1 MFSSLYER
9 FVANGIPVIIGEYG
23 CIDKSNDADR
33 LEYYRFMGECSA
45 LYSIPIIAWD
55 NNEFNNTN
63 GIVAETYGFIDRA
76 SGNVILRDLVDAMTA
91 TYKQ

>member
-1 MFSSLYER
+1 
-9 FVANGIPVIIGEYG
+9 
-23 CIDKSNDADR
+23 
-33 LEYYRFMGECSA
+33 MGECSA

-63 GIVAETYGFIDRA
+63 GVVAESYGFIDRA
-76 SGNVILRDLVDAMTA
+76 SGNVILKDLVDAMTA